1 MLKKVLIILILI
13 FSFVGCG
20 NKVEILD
27 EDISTRIGSI
37 VDFKDIEN
45 EIKKS
50 KNLKID
56 YENGI
61 ATVKDRK
68 DKNKI
73 INGKYYLLGNGII
86 ELNVKDNKLD
96 KEIIVY
102 EQIPYSDNNYK
113 TKTIIKV
120 NEGKFINKNYSLAE
134 NVYINLESY
143 LEKRRVYRNLIIETN
158 FNYFTKIIPET
169 ITQKIFSEKDPYNKI
184 FELKIDPKYNKEK
197 ELIKFDEEGNK
208 IIMIK
213 NIEGTNKIEVADFKG
228 DKEINNRIIEIN
240 RR

>member
-1 MLKKVLIILILI
+1 MLKKALIILILI

-20 NKVEILD
+20 NKVETLD
-27 EDISTRIGSI
+27 EDISTRIGAI
-37 VDFKDIEN
+37 REFKDIDS
-45 EIKKS
+45 EIEKT

-61 ATVKDRK
+61 AIVKDRK
-68 DKNKI
+68 DKDKV
-73 INGKYYLLGNGII
+73 INGKYYLFGDGII

-96 KEIIVY
+96 KEIVLY
-102 EQIPYSDNNYK
+102 QYIPYSDDNYR

-120 NEGKFINKNYSLAE
+120 NEGEFTNNNYSIAE

-143 LEKRRVYRNLIIETN
+143 LEKRKVYRNIIIETN

-184 FELKIDPKYNKEK
+184 FELKIDPKYNREK

-208 IIMIK
+208 IMIIRK
-213 NIEGTNKIEVADFKG
+213 IEGVNKIEVADFKDG
-228 DKEINNRIIEIN
+228 KELNNRIIDIY